1 MLCFV
6 MLIKKL
12 IVDLRKKWKFN
23 LRQPEVYNL
32 GDSLSESSEDCSKE
46 LRGKARTYVIF
57 DQGVQF

>member
-1 MLCFV
+1 

-32 GDSLSESSEDCSKE
+32 GDSLSES
-46 LRGKARTYVIF
+46 
-57 DQGVQF
+57 